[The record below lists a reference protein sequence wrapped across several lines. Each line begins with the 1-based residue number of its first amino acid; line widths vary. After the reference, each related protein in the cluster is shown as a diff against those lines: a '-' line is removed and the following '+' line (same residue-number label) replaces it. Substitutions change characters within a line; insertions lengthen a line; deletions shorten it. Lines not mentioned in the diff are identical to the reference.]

1 MTLFCVRRGL
11 QRLLKNLNNEG
22 KEGTE
27 KNVDA
32 ESDRENDFCKN
43 LDKNGN
49 CCIMDCNGKSEG
61 DIKKLYASIEGEV
74 FFGKKRG
81 AGKRGENEPNVEKW
95 GVCGGEEM
103 FDAHSSVNFLWAVQ
117 FKKAA
122 EEIL

>member
-11 QRLLKNLNNEG
+11 QRLLKNFNTEG

-61 DIKKLYASIEGEV
+61 NIKKLYVSIEGEV
-74 FFGKKRG
+74 FFGKKK
-81 AGKRGENEPNVEKW
+81 ALENGERANRMLKN
-95 GVCGGEEM
+95 GVY
-103 FDAHSSVNFLWAVQ
+103 AAA
-117 FKKAA
+117 KKC
-122 EEIL
+122 

>member
-11 QRLLKNLNNEG
+11 QRLLKNFNTEG
-22 KEGTE
+22 KEGIE

-61 DIKKLYASIEGEV
+61 DTKMLYASIEGGRLFREE
-74 FFGKKRG
+74 KRRWKTG
-81 AGKRGENEPNVEKW
+81 RERTE
-95 GVCGGEEM
+95 
-103 FDAHSSVNFLWAVQ
+103 F
-117 FKKAA
+117 
-122 EEIL
+122 